1 MAAAREAPHAALS
14 ERLHG
19 SSKWPFGDER
29 PDVPVGLGASV
40 RLVGADK
47 SAALDSPYVAPYT
60 EGMRKTSVYLDDQ
73 QAEHLAALARE
84 AGRPQAEILRGAIVA
99 YRLRS
104 SHDRSF
110 ALAAGLRRVDDD
122 ARPIS
127 EIREHE
133 LLDGF
138 GA

>member
-1 MAAAREAPHAALS
+1 M
-14 ERLHG
+14 
-19 SSKWPFGDER
+19 
-29 PDVPVGLGASV
+29 
-40 RLVGADK
+40 
-47 SAALDSPYVAPYT
+47 PYT

-84 AGRPQAEILRGAIVA
+84 AGRPQAEILREAIAA
-99 YRLRS
+99 YRLPS

-110 ALAAGLRRVDDD
+110 ALATGFRRIDDD
-122 ARPIS
+122 PRPIW
-127 EIREHE
+127 EIPEHE